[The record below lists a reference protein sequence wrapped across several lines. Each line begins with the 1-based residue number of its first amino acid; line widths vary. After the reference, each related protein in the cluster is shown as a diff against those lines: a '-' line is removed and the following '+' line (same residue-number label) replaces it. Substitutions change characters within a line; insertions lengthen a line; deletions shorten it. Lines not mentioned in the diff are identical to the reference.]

1 MKGLYKNDSER
12 FADILMAN
20 SEKFFSLTKRA
31 EGEATFVPATEYERA
46 LAREEKAAATAR
58 LAINQAMVASE

>member
-12 FADILMAN
+12 LADILVVN
-20 SEKFFSLTKRA
+20 SEKVFSLSKVT
-31 EGEATFVPATEYERA
+31 EGKATFVPATEYERA

-58 LAINQAMVASE
+58 LAINQAMIASE